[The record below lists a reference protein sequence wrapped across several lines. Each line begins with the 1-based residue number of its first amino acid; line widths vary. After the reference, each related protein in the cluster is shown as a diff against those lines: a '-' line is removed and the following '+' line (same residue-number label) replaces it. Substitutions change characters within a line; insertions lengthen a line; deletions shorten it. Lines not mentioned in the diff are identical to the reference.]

1 MVKLIYEREHWLTKA
16 EDNMKQMTLLKTL
29 VAVCAMAL
37 GTAVAQESTTTTTTT
52 NPVTGTTTESSTV
65 TRQGTIT
72 AYTPSSDYITFR
84 TTTDTAPVRYYYDKT
99 TTILDPEGRT
109 VTWSAIR
116 PDLPATVYYVRE
128 GNRMIVRKIV
138 LSQPG
143 TVYEKT
149 EQTTTTQPTTTTETT
164 TTYAAG
170 AVTTYEPGKTIV
182 VKSDEGPVS
191 FALGTAARIVDGAGK
206 IITAPLRSGQ
216 KVRVYYTGPTEH
228 RTVERVQVE
237 D

>member
-1 MVKLIYEREHWLTKA
+1 
-16 EDNMKQMTLLKTL
+16 MTLLKML
-29 VAVCAMAL
+29 VAAFAMAL

-52 NPVTGTTTESSTV
+52 NPVTGTTTTESSTV
-65 TRQGTIT
+65 TSQGTIT

-84 TTTDTAPVRYYYDKT
+84 TTTDAAPVRYYYDKT

-109 VTWSAIR
+109 ITWSAIR
-116 PDLPATVYYVRE
+116 PDLPATVYYARE
-128 GNRMIVRKIV
+128 GDRMIVRKIV

-170 AVTTYEPGKTIV
+170 TVTTYEPGKTVV